1 MENNNAPNSISPKT
15 RKQIAQAYGI
25 NYKTLMSRLKR
36 KEIELPSG
44 LLFLE
49 EQELIYQALG
59 RPKNDEDESTKK

>member
-1 MENNNAPNSISPKT
+1 MEKNNSSNHISPKT

-36 KEIELPSG
+36 KEIILPPG

-49 EQELIYQALG
+49 EQEMIYQALG
-59 RPKNDEDESTKK
+59 RPKIEEESDKK